1 MHLVFL
7 ILIGMMRNV
16 MMTIKEQLQIMIIQ
30 IESKYK
36 IFIHMI
42 INIIII
48 PIVINNTKMIKEAKI
63 LKVHK
68 LKYSQIIVFNNR
80 HQKVKKKNQKNKN
93 PVWKI
98 LKEKVQ

>member
-1 MHLVFL
+1 
-7 ILIGMMRNV
+7 
-16 MMTIKEQLQIMIIQ
+16 
-30 IESKYK
+30 
-36 IFIHMI
+36 
-42 INIIII
+42 
-48 PIVINNTKMIKEAKI
+48 MIKEAKI